1 MQGYF
6 STTCAALSSAR
17 GKAGVALIRV
27 SGEDAVKICS
37 AVFKPLRGNL
47 EESSANRAIY
57 GEIFRGGE
65 KFDTGIATV
74 FRAPHSF
81 TGEDTVEICCHGSEV
96 GVSMLLSALYEN
108 GAYPAQ
114 PGEFTKRAFLNGK
127 LDLTQAEAIGELIDA
142 ESEAALRLSSAKASG
157 LLGKRISEIIGD
169 IMSVLSSV
177 YAYIDY
183 PDEDIA
189 DMSSAQM
196 SDAIQSILSKARHLL
211 STYDTGKA
219 ISHGVECAII
229 GAPNVGKS
237 SLLNLLCGNDRAIV
251 TDIEGTTRDVI
262 TERVRLGNITLLL
275 SDTAGIR
282 ESEDV
287 IEKIGIERS
296 LEALDRAELV
306 FLMFDG
312 SREFSSL
319 DREIIGKASQVAES
333 KNIIT
338 VINKADAAA
347 TCDAKQVITKE
358 LEKAGLPC
366 PCVISTKDTESIGV
380 LSDAAN
386 RFYPAGDDE
395 IRGGLILTNARQNA
409 SVQKATVYLE
419 NALEALRVLTPDMA
433 CAELEAAAA
442 ALGETDGR
450 SVNESIVSEIF
461 AHFCVG
467 K

>member
-1 MQGYF
+1 MSGYY
-6 STTCAALSSAR
+6 SQTCAALSSAK
-17 GKAGVALIRV
+17 GKAGVSLIRV
-27 SGEDAVKICS
+27 SGEDAVKIC
-37 AVFKPLRGNL
+37 AQVFKPRRGDL
-47 EESSANRAIY
+47 CEVAANTAVY
-57 GEIFRGGE
+57 GELFRGGE
-65 KFDTGIATV
+65 RFDNGIATV

-96 GVSMLLSALYEN
+96 GVSMLLSALFEN
-108 GAYPAQ
+108 GAQPAGA
-114 PGEFTKRAFLNGK
+114 GEFTKRAFLNGK
-127 LDLTQAEAIGELIDA
+127 LDLTQAEAIGELIDSQ
-142 ESEAALRLSSAKASG
+142 SEAALRLLAAKASG
-157 LLGKRISEIIGD
+157 LLGKKISEITAG
-169 IMSVLSSV
+169 IMTILSSV

-189 DMSSAQM
+189 DMSDEQM
-196 SDAIQSILSKARHLL
+196 ASEIGKLIDEVKKLL
-211 STYDTGKA
+211 ATYDTGKA

-237 SLLNLLCGNDRAIV
+237 SLLNMLCGNDRAIV
-251 TDIEGTTRDVI
+251 TDIAGTTRDVI
-262 TERVRLGNITLLL
+262 TERVKLGNITLLL

-282 ESEDV
+282 ESDNV

-296 LEALDRAELV
+296 FEALENAELV

-312 SREFSSL
+312 SRDFSDL
-319 DREIIGKASQVAES
+319 DSEIIEKVTSCCEG
-333 KNIIT
+333 KNIVT
-338 VINKADAAA
+338 LINKSDTLCASTQAIKAHL
-347 TCDAKQVITKE
+347 KN
-358 LEKAGLPC
+358 AGLPE
-366 PCVISTKDTESIGV
+366 PCIISAGKCEGFDV
-380 LSDAAN
+380 LSEAVN
-386 RFYPAGDDE
+386 NFYPAGDDE

-409 SVQKATVYLE
+409 SVLKAKTYLE

-450 SVNESIVSEIF
+450 SVNEEIVSEIF